1 MISHENLRKTY
12 INLHPINKQSRTT
25 FS

>member
-12 INLHPINKQSRTT
+12 INFAPNQ
-25 FS
+25 